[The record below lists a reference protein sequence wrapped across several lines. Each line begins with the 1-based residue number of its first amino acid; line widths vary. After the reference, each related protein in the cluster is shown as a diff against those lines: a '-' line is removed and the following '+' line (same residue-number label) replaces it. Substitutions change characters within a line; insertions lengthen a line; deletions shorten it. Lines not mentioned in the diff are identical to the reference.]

1 MGLCASRAAA
11 RGAAAVD
18 PPLPPRAWED
28 ALGVASCHGARGAP
42 DKVKVNQ
49 DCGMIVWPLGG
60 VAAGA
65 RNRRRVPDDRC
76 ASARCA

>member
-1 MGLCASRAAA
+1 MGLCSSRS
-11 RGAAAVD
+11 RGAAAAD
-18 PPLPPRAWED
+18 PPQSPRAWED

-60 VAAGA
+60 VASSLVASVFDGHGA
-65 RNRRRVPDDRC
+65 HGE
-76 ASARCA
+76 